1 MLFLYQK
8 YIKKE
13 LKEKVACTGCKLK
26 LQLQK
31 AVVTT
36 IDKLGVKEENGV
48 QLTFFSCLGLR
59 LCGWPKH
66 VDSEETATVLRSL
79 SEPVDRIVPFGISGE
94 VVD

>member
-48 QLTFFSCLGLR
+48 QLTFFPASVYAYAVGRNTLIQKKQQL
-59 LCGWPKH
+59 
-66 VDSEETATVLRSL
+66 
-79 SEPVDRIVPFGISGE
+79 F
-94 VVD
+94 